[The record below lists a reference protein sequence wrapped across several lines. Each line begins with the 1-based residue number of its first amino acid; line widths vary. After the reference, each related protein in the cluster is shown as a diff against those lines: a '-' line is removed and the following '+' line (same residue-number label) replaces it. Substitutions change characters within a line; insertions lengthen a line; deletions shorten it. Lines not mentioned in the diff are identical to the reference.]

1 MAKFPEVLDVTYA
14 NSLPVSKIPT
24 EIVERK
30 GAGHPD
36 VLCDK
41 ASEELSIKL
50 SEWYLDT
57 FGAIMHHNVDKCV
70 LSGGQSNAR
79 FGGGEVIEPMYL
91 LLVGRAVGIVGGDRA
106 SQVPIGKLA
115 VRHTKRWLADTLPHL
130 DVDGD
135 IIIDYKI
142 RSGSTDLVGNF
153 EEGVDV
159 PRSNDTSIGVGY
171 APFTDLERLTYESE
185 MLLNSR
191 KVKYRFPEIGEDIKV
206 MGVRRNDKIQLTV
219 ANAIIS
225 SVCPDADHYMSVK
238 DDIKELVLRQSADI
252 TDKEVIVKVN
262 TADDPSAGIYYLTC
276 TGTSAE
282 HGDDG
287 QVGRGNRSNGLITPK
302 RPMTLEAAAGKNPI
316 SHVGKTYNVAARRI
330 CNKIVDELTEV
341 TDASCCI
348 VSEIGCPITE
358 PQVLEVE
365 LHAGNSSPEINS
377 TVASIAEEV
386 MNELPTIWRGF
397 LNRQYELY

>member
-1 MAKFPEVLDVTYA
+1 
-14 NSLPVSKIPT
+14 
-24 EIVERK
+24 
-30 GAGHPD
+30 
-36 VLCDK
+36 
-41 ASEELSIKL
+41 
-50 SEWYLDT
+50 
-57 FGAIMHHNVDKCV
+57 
-70 LSGGQSNAR
+70 
-79 FGGGEVIEPMYL
+79 
-91 LLVGRAVGIVGGDRA
+91 
-106 SQVPIGKLA
+106 
-115 VRHTKRWLADTLPHL
+115 
-130 DVDGD
+130 
-135 IIIDYKI
+135 
-142 RSGSTDLVGNF
+142 LVGNF
-153 EEGVDV
+153 DEGVDV

-171 APFTDLERLTYESE
+171 APFTDLERLVYESE
-185 MLLNSR
+185 MLLNAR

-206 MGVRRNDKIQLTV
+206 MGVRRHDLMQLTV

-225 SVCPDADHYMSVK
+225 SETPDPAHYESVK
-238 DDIKELVLRQSADI
+238 EDIKELVLGQAGDI

-365 LHAGNSSPEINS
+365 IHLEDGQNSSPEINS
-377 TVASIAEEV
+377 TVSSIAEEV
-386 MNELPTIWRGF
+386 MEELPAIWRGF